1 MRIAEAHGRRAGR
14 GQWAV
19 LGAALATVTI
29 LPTACVG
36 TPGVAGEAGAPP
48 SPREVWT
55 PPAEARPSVPDSEAN
70 AAAAAEVPEDL
81 AEEAQHLTLA
91 QVVDLALRN
100 NPSTQASWLQS
111 KSAAAA
117 YGVQRARLFP
127 SISGEVSALTNK
139 QVANTVRFG
148 GQRNQVSPSL
158 TLSYLLFDVGGRS
171 GARDAAKEGL
181 FAAGF
186 NHDAVLQNVVLQAE
200 QAYFGYMA
208 NRELLSAQQA
218 SVAEAEAS
226 LESAQHRHDVGLA
239 TIADVLQART
249 ALSQA
254 RLAAETTQGT
264 LQAARASLAVSMG
277 LPANLPFDVA
287 APADST
293 PVGTVAEDVDS
304 LIVRAVR
311 NRPDLAAADARARQ
325 AQASAR
331 ATRSQLFP
339 SLSMSGNAGRV
350 FSDVEQFTGG
360 SYSLGLSLQVPLLN
374 GFSRQYATQA
384 AEATAGAARAQA
396 QGVHQQVIQQVFT
409 AYYTLQTATQRVH
422 TSDDLLASAQQSEDV
437 ARGRYEEGVGTILD
451 LLTAQRAL
459 ADARAQQ
466 SQARWSWL
474 LSLAQLAHDTGVLGT
489 DGTPNIPVSSDSTST
504 PRR

>member
-1 MRIAEAHGRRAGR
+1 MRTAEIDDRPRRPGRSPTLG
-14 GQWAV
+14 AV
-19 LGAALATVTI
+19 LAALSVLSTG
-29 LPTACVG
+29 CVG
-36 TPGVAGEAGAPP
+36 TPGVAGEAGASP
-48 SPREVWT
+48 SPHEAWT
-55 PPAEARPSVPDSEAN
+55 PPPEARP
-70 AAAAAEVPEDL
+70 AAPAAEAAPPAELPENL
-81 AEEAQHLTLA
+81 LEEARHLTLYD
-91 QVVDLALRN
+91 VVDLALRN
-100 NPSTQASWLQS
+100 NPSTRAAWLQS
-111 KSAAAA
+111 RAAAA
-117 YGVQRARLFP
+117 TYGVQRAHLFP
-127 SISGEVSALTNK
+127 SITGGVSALTNK
-139 QVANTVRFG
+139 QVASTVRFG
-148 GQRNQVSPSL
+148 GRRNQVSP
-158 TLSYLLFDVGGRS
+158 TLSLSWLLFDVGGRS

-208 NRELLSAQQA
+208 NRALLSAQQA
-218 SVAEAEAS
+218 SVAEAQAS

-254 RLAAETTQGT
+254 RLAAETTGGT

-287 APADST
+287 APPDST
-293 PVGTVAEDVDS
+293 PVGTVSENVDS
-304 LIVRAVR
+304 LITEAVQS
-311 NRPDLAAADARARQ
+311 RPDLAAAEARARQ

-331 ATRSQLFP
+331 AARSQLFP
-339 SLSMSGNAGRV
+339 SLSLSGNAGRV
-350 FSDVEQFTGG
+350 YSDVSQFTGG
-360 SYSLGLSLQVPLLN
+360 SYSMGLSLQIPLFS
-374 GFSRQYATQA
+374 GFSHQYAARA
-384 AEATAGAARAQA
+384 AEMSAEAAQAQA
-396 QGVHQQVIQQVFT
+396 QGVHQQVVQQVFT
-409 AYYTLQTATQRVH
+409 SYYALQTATQRVH

-437 ARGRYEEGVGTILD
+437 ARGRYQEGVGTILD

-459 ADARAQQ
+459 ADARTQQ

-489 DGTPNIPVSSDSTST
+489 DGTANLAVSSDSTST

>member
-1 MRIAEAHGRRAGR
+1 MRNEETHDRRAGR
-14 GQWAV
+14 GRPAAVSVLLAMLSV
-19 LGAALATVTI
+19 LG
-29 LPTACVG
+29 TACMG
-36 TPGVAGEAGAPP
+36 TPAVAGKAGAPP
-48 SPREVWT
+48 SPHEAWV
-55 PPAEARPSVPDSEAN
+55 PPAEALP
-70 AAAAAEVPEDL
+70 AAQAPAATPVAAVPEDL
-81 AEEAQHLTLA
+81 AEEAQHLTFTD
-91 QVVDLALRN
+91 VVDLALRN
-100 NPSTQASWLQS
+100 NPATRASWLQS
-111 KSAAAA
+111 RAAADS
-117 YGVQRARLFP
+117 YGVQRANLFP
-127 SISGEVSALTNK
+127 TISGTVSAVSNK
-139 QVANTVRFG
+139 QVASTVRFG
-148 GQRNQVSPSL
+148 GRRNQVSPGL
-158 TLSYLLFDVGGRS
+158 NLSWLLFDVGGRS

-186 NHDAVLQNVVLQAE
+186 NHDAVLQNTVLQAA

-208 NRELLSAQQA
+208 SRALLSAQQA
-218 SVAEAEAS
+218 SVAEAQTS
-226 LESAQHRHDVGLA
+226 LEAAQHRHDVGLA

-254 RLAAETTQGT
+254 RLAAETTAGT

-287 APADST
+287 PPPDST
-293 PVGTVAEDVDS
+293 PVGAVSEDVDS
-304 LIVRAVR
+304 LIAQAVR

-339 SLSMSGNAGRV
+339 SLSLTGNAGKV
-350 FSDVEQFTGG
+350 YSDVDQFTGE
-360 SYSLGLSLQVPLLN
+360 SYSLSLSLQLPLFS
-374 GFSRQYATQA
+374 GFSHQFAARA
-384 AEATAGAARAQA
+384 AEESAEAARAQA

-409 AYYTLQTATQRVH
+409 SYYGLQTATQRVH
-422 TSDDLLASAQQSEDV
+422 TAADLLASAQQSEDV
-437 ARGRYEEGVGTILD
+437 ARGRYQEGVGTIID

-489 DGTPNIPVSSDSTST
+489 DGQANIAVASDSTST